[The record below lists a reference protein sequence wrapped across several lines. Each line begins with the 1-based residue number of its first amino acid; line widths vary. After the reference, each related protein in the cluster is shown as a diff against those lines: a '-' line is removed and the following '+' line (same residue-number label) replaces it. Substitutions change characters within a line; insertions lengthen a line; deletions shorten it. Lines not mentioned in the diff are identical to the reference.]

1 MYENLDLYDTN
12 IYLYGNKKYIS
23 DFTFIFDK
31 MNILGIIEN
40 LENEIYDIK
49 LKLLEEKA
57 ILIICQFDVNDTLFF
72 LDRIGLKKEKHF
84 FLADDLLYK
93 VDFPI
98 YKISMEK
105 SVFIWGTGEDSHSF
119 FHNFVEKNP
128 QISICG
134 VVDRD
139 INKHKKTFFG
149 KTVYL
154 PEEVIN
160 KKNIFLVIAT
170 SKYYQEIKEF
180 LIERGYIEN
189 INFVDYRKL
198 GNKVSLMLYQTIH
211 DISKTNFVCPKAF
224 EDAYI
229 GKNGVVWICAGANV
243 DSQDENILNSNFKN
257 VWLSKSLQVFRLSV
271 LNGTYTFCNRKKC
284 SYLSEYPEIDVN
296 ELHYSF
302 NKEVYDLEKEAKKRI
317 DDLNENR
324 LYIQYQGYP
333 QNIMLA
339 YDATCNLHCRS
350 CRDNVYILP
359 ETEKKTVSNITDKV
373 IDLLPY
379 IKKLKMAGDGEV
391 FASKEYQKVLFS
403 DRAYNIDE
411 VGILSNGVLF
421 TKENWNKIEA
431 KYKKISV
438 FISIDGGCKETDE
451 YLRCGTDYNKLESNM
466 DFLAEKKR
474 EGKIKKL
481 CFNFVVQK
489 DNYLEMPKFVDQC
502 LKWEADEIKFS
513 PLMRRSG
520 WTEKE
525 FLELSMFD
533 KKGNMK
539 EELKEVI
546 SNPIFLHKAVKLFTW
561 VEW

>member
-98 YKISMEK
+98 YKISMER
-105 SVFIWGTGEDSHSF
+105 SVFIWGTGDDSHSF

-149 KTVYL
+149 KTVYS
-154 PEEVIN
+154 PEDVVNE
-160 KKNIFLVIAT
+160 KNVFFVIAT

-189 INFVDYRKL
+189 IDFVDFRKL

-284 SYLSEYPEIDVN
+284 SYLSEYPEIDIN

-324 LYIQYQGYP
+324 LYIKYQGYP

-359 ETEKKTVSNITDKV
+359 EPEKKTVSNITDKV

-403 DRAYNIDE
+403 DMTYNIDE

-438 FISIDGGCKETDE
+438 FI
-451 YLRCGTDYNKLESNM
+451 
-466 DFLAEKKR
+466 
-474 EGKIKKL
+474 
-481 CFNFVVQK
+481 
-489 DNYLEMPKFVDQC
+489 
-502 LKWEADEIKFS
+502 
-513 PLMRRSG
+513 
-520 WTEKE
+520 
-525 FLELSMFD
+525 
-533 KKGNMK
+533 
-539 EELKEVI
+539 
-546 SNPIFLHKAVKLFTW
+546 
-561 VEW
+561 

>member
-1 MYENLDLYDTN
+1 MYENLDLYDTG
-12 IYLYGNKKYIS
+12 IYLYGNKRYIS

-40 LENEIYDIK
+40 LEDEIYDIK

-72 LDRIGLKKEKHF
+72 LNRIELKKGKHF

-98 YKISMEK
+98 NKISMEK
-105 SVFIWGTGEDSHSF
+105 SVFVWGTGEDSHSF
-119 FHNFVEKNP
+119 FHDFVEKNP

-139 INKHKKTFFG
+139 VNKHKKTFFG
-149 KTVYL
+149 KIVYS
-154 PEEVIN
+154 PEEVVN
-160 KKNIFLVIAT
+160 EEDVFFVIAT
-170 SKYYQEIKEF
+170 SKYYQEIKAF
-180 LIERGYIEN
+180 LIERGYAEN
-189 INFVDYRKL
+189 IDFVDYRKL

-211 DISKTNFVCPKAF
+211 DTSKTSFVCKKAF

-229 GKNGVVWICAGANV
+229 GRNGVVWICAGANV

-257 VWLSKSLQVFRLSV
+257 VWLSKSLKVFRLSV

-284 SYLSEYPEIDVN
+284 SYLSEYPEIDIN

-302 NKEVYDLEKEAKKRI
+302 NKEIYDLEKEAKKRI
-317 DDLNENR
+317 DDLNEDR
-324 LYIQYQGYP
+324 LYIKYQGYP

-339 YDATCNLHCRS
+339 YDATCNLRCRS

-373 IDLLPY
+373 IGLLPY

-391 FASKEYQKVLFS
+391 FASKEYQKVLFC
-403 DRAYNIDE
+403 DMTYNIDE

-431 KYKKISV
+431 KYRKISV

-451 YLRCGTDYNKLESNM
+451 YLRCGTDYNKLQSNM
-466 DFLAEKKR
+466 DFLAHKKR

-513 PLMRRSG
+513 PLMRRNG
-520 WTEKE
+520 WSEKE

-546 SNPIFLHKAVKLFTW
+546 SNPVFLHKAVKLFTW

>member
-1 MYENLDLYDTN
+1 MYENLDLYDTG
-12 IYLYGNKKYIS
+12 IYLYGNKRYIS

-40 LENEIYDIK
+40 LEDEIYNIK

-57 ILIICQFDVNDTLFF
+57 ILIVCQFYVNDTFFF
-72 LDRIGLKKEKHF
+72 LNRMGFKKGKHF
-84 FLADDLLYK
+84 FLADDLLCK
-93 VDFPI
+93 IDFPI
-98 YKISMEK
+98 NKISMEK
-105 SVFIWGTGEDSHSF
+105 AVFIWGTGEDSHSF

-139 INKHKKTFFG
+139 VNKHKKTFFG
-149 KTVYL
+149 KIVYS
-154 PEEVIN
+154 PEEVVN
-160 KKNIFLVIAT
+160 EEDVFFVIAT
-170 SKYYQEIKEF
+170 SKYYQEIKAF
-180 LIERGYIEN
+180 LIERGYVEN
-189 INFVDYRKL
+189 IDFVDYRKL

-211 DISKTNFVCPKAF
+211 DTSKTSFVCKKAF

-229 GKNGVVWICAGANV
+229 GRNGVVWICAGTNV

-257 VWLSKSLQVFRLSV
+257 VWLSKSLKVFRLSV

-284 SYLSEYPEIDVN
+284 SYLSEYPEIDIN

-302 NKEVYDLEKEAKKRI
+302 SKEIYDLEKEAKKRI
-317 DDLNENR
+317 DDLNEDR
-324 LYIQYQGYP
+324 LYIKYQGYP

-350 CRDNVYILP
+350 CRDSVYILP

-403 DRAYNIDE
+403 DKAYNIDE

-431 KYKKISV
+431 KYRKISV
-438 FISIDGGCKETDE
+438 FISIDGGCKKTDE
-451 YLRCGTDYNKLESNM
+451 YLRCGTDYNKLQSNM
-466 DFLAEKKR
+466 DFLAQKKR
-474 EGKIKKL
+474 EGKILKL

-513 PLMRRSG
+513 PLMRRNG
-520 WTEKE
+520 WSEKE

-546 SNPIFLHKAVKLFTW
+546 SNPIFSHKAVKLFTW